1 VALTWDDQA
10 SPLSSRLLVSGAGS
24 AWDNTG
30 DFFLGN
36 DGPATLTIND
46 GGAVTIGGTLD
57 INNDY
62 YPTPYSY
69 VELDN
74 GTLTVGDGFLTRRTV
89 RGTGTLNTN
98 TFLIEGTHTLTSLAD
113 LPATMQLA
121 IQPGQNLTVNTRWE
135 AQPGGVFE
143 WFGVDGG
150 DVTMSGGFALESWDS
165 FVGYTE
171 GVTGQM
177 TLSGAD
183 TTWAVSELTLG
194 HFGEGTLR
202 VESGAA
208 LESGYY
214 TYLGDQAGARGTLI
228 VSGQGSRFNADNGWP
243 FTVGRFGE
251 GTVRVEAG
259 GLLTTE
265 RTFLG
270 REDGAMGVATVTGVG
285 SAWHIDDF
293 IDVGGDKTGAGVL
306 NILDGGEVAF
316 EGIGLGSQDTPLS
329 GQLIIDGPGSRAEA
343 TQSGVY
349 TGGADSAFIS
359 ITNGGVLV
367 AATEARL
374 NGQALIDGAGSRW
387 TIGGAL
393 RVGNGHTGVL
403 AITNGG
409 ELASGDSYIGYN
421 EYSSGSDTEGDVT
434 VDGVSSIWTVNGTL
448 RIGGDYYGRGSEG
461 RGSLTVSNGGV
472 VTVAGELLVDPS
484 NAGSH
489 VAINNGTLN
498 VQGALAL
505 DDALTGTG
513 TINADYWLIRG
524 DHTITDFS
532 TLPSQ
537 FVYDQLPDQNVTVNV
552 AWANAAQPFAFF
564 GVDFGT
570 VSIGGGLS
578 IQSNDGYLGFNP
590 GTLADLTLTG
600 AGTSWAVTDTLEVG
614 GRGDAALR
622 VYDGAQ
628 LSAEWIK
635 AGAGAG
641 RAGLL
646 EVSGGASSATFQ
658 TLLVGGEGDG
668 AVHVTSGGGVS
679 VMPDTS
685 GNGGVVL
692 GQLAGSSGELHLAGA
707 GTLFEADTRVEVG
720 DHGTGSVVVEDGA
733 AFDSGYDFFLGYEYN
748 GVGSLVVDD
757 ATWVGDGVYV
767 GYDGTGSVELRS
779 GAAAI
784 AGFARL
790 GSETPTYVNGTRYN
804 SSGTVLV
811 EGAGTTWD
819 LAHDLTVAQRG
830 KGQLDIIDGGVVN
843 SRRGFVGSQYNADG
857 NATVSGAG
865 SAWHVAEDLNLYSRI
880 DGGLRIESGALVE
893 TQTAHISG
901 GLTVVGPGSIFRS
914 QGQATLAGG
923 VIDMYEGARVEFLDD
938 LTTTGSASLAFELGA
953 SGPGLIQVG
962 GDVSVGNSMRMEV
975 TLRDE
980 VGINLGD
987 QFTLVDIAGTRTG
1000 TSYYAIENQ
1009 LLAQRDGVDLLLTY
1023 AAGDGN
1029 DIGLTTALSGDLNAD
1044 GLADGEDLHLILTNW
1059 GTFVT
1064 PGERTLGDLD
1074 ANGLVIGGDLLLAP
1088 QSHLA
1093 IGEEILVQEI
1103 EGPDPFAYDNIIEGQ
1118 YLDTHGGVRLLLTY
1132 LAGDGNDIAIFAA
1145 LTGDADGDNVV
1156 GHSDLDI
1163 ILANWDTDCA
1173 PYDRASGDLNGDGR
1187 VNGIDLALVRDHW
1200 GSNASNAGNVPEPT
1214 SALLLGLG
1222 AFLMGRRRRPAG

>member
-1 VALTWDDQA
+1 
-10 SPLSSRLLVSGAGS
+10 LLCLCGFLQFGLPCLQGFQLCLA
-24 AWDNTG
+24 
-30 DFFLGN
+30 FF
-36 DGPATLTIND
+36 DGLLI
-46 GGAVTIGGTLD
+46 LC
-57 INNDY
+57 
-62 YPTPYSY
+62 
-69 VELDN
+69 N
-74 GTLTVGDGFLTRRTV
+74 GTLHAAQFDIRCPQCFLDFAAPGAV
-89 RGTGTLNTN
+89 R
-98 TFLIEGTHTLTSLAD
+98 FYLAR
-113 LPATMQLA
+113 
-121 IQPGQNLTVNTRWE
+121 N
-135 AQPGGVFE
+135 
-143 WFGVDGG
+143 
-150 DVTMSGGFALESWDS
+150 
-165 FVGYTE
+165 
-171 GVTGQM
+171 
-177 TLSGAD
+177 
-183 TTWAVSELTLG
+183 
-194 HFGEGTLR
+194 
-202 VESGAA
+202 
-208 LESGYY
+208 
-214 TYLGDQAGARGTLI
+214 AR
-228 VSGQGSRFNADNGWP
+228 D
-243 FTVGRFGE
+243 
-251 GTVRVEAG
+251 
-259 GLLTTE
+259 
-265 RTFLG
+265 
-270 REDGAMGVATVTGVG
+270 
-285 SAWHIDDF
+285 
-293 IDVGGDKTGAGVL
+293 
-306 NILDGGEVAF
+306 VAF
-316 EGIGLGSQDTPLS
+316 KFFDL
-329 GQLIIDGPGSRAEA
+329 
-343 TQSGVY
+343 
-349 TGGADSAFIS
+349 
-359 ITNGGVLV
+359 
-367 AATEARL
+367 
-374 NGQALIDGAGSRW
+374 
-387 TIGGAL
+387 
-393 RVGNGHTGVL
+393 L
-403 AITNGG
+403 AC
-409 ELASGDSYIGYN
+409 
-421 EYSSGSDTEGDVT
+421 
-434 VDGVSSIWTVNGTL
+434 
-448 RIGGDYYGRGSEG
+448 
-461 RGSLTVSNGGV
+461 
-472 VTVAGELLVDPS
+472 LL
-484 NAGSH
+484 
-489 VAINNGTLN
+489 
-498 VQGALAL
+498 
-505 DDALTGTG
+505 
-513 TINADYWLIRG
+513 
-524 DHTITDFS
+524 
-532 TLPSQ
+532 
-537 FVYDQLPDQNVTVNV
+537 
-552 AWANAAQPFAFF
+552 
-564 GVDFGT
+564 
-570 VSIGGGLS
+570 
-578 IQSNDGYLGFNP
+578 
-590 GTLADLTLTG
+590 
-600 AGTSWAVTDTLEVG
+600 
-614 GRGDAALR
+614 
-622 VYDGAQ
+622 
-628 LSAEWIK
+628 
-635 AGAGAG
+635 
-641 RAGLL
+641 
-646 EVSGGASSATFQ
+646 
-658 TLLVGGEGDG
+658 
-668 AVHVTSGGGVS
+668 
-679 VMPDTS
+679 
-685 GNGGVVL
+685 GVVL

-1118 YLDTHGGVRLLLTY
+1118 YLDTHGGVQ
-1132 LAGDGNDIAIFAA
+1132 
-1145 LTGDADGDNVV
+1145 VV
-1156 GHSDLDI
+1156 S
-1163 ILANWDTDCA
+1163 
-1173 PYDRASGDLNGDGR
+1173 
-1187 VNGIDLALVRDHW
+1187 IDH
-1200 GSNASNAGNVPEPT
+1200 
-1214 SALLLGLG
+1214 
-1222 AFLMGRRRRPAG
+1222 